1 MHESGDRTHLE
12 RMLNLTAVRDW
23 CMDRISI
30 HSLSGCHD
38 EARALTEEHMEMLK
52 QIDSRSTLWMH
63 IEKTT

>member
-1 MHESGDRTHLE
+1 MAKSRDRIYLE
-12 RMLNLTAVRDW
+12 RMLNLTEVRDW

-30 HSLSGCHD
+30 HSLSGSD
-38 EARALTEEHMEMLK
+38 DDARALTEEHMEMLK

>member
-1 MHESGDRTHLE
+1 MAVTPSHPSKVRLQ
-12 RMLNLTAVRDW
+12 NLTKLRDW
-23 CMDRISI
+23 CMDRIST

-38 EARALTEEHMEMLK
+38 DARALTEEHMEMLK

>member
-1 MHESGDRTHLE
+1 MAKSRDRIHLE
-12 RMLNLTAVRDW
+12 RMLNLTADRDW

-30 HSLSGCHD
+30 HSLSGSD
-38 EARALTEEHMEMLK
+38 DDARALTEEHMEMLK

>member
-1 MHESGDRTHLE
+1 MRESGDKIHLE

-23 CMDRISI
+23 CMDLISI
-30 HSLSGCHD
+30 HSLSGSHD
-38 EARALTEEHMEMLK
+38 DARALTEEHMEMLR

>member
-1 MHESGDRTHLE
+1 MRESGDKIHLE

-23 CMDRISI
+23 CMDLISI
-30 HSLSGCHD
+30 HSLSGRHD
-38 EARALTEEHMEMLK
+38 DARALTEEHMEMLK

>member
-1 MHESGDRTHLE
+1 
-12 RMLNLTAVRDW
+12 MLNLTAVRDW